1 MFDHAVMMYFLP
13 FCPKHVKL
21 FVNIDSRN
29 GSVPNIV
36 KVRTYVLILAS
47 LIVV

>member
-13 FCPKHVKL
+13 FNPKHVKSC
-21 FVNIDSRN
+21 VNIGSRN

-36 KVRTYVLILAS
+36 KVRIYVVILS
-47 LIVV
+47 